1 MKNGSWPSGVTV
13 AVLSHSTWMRPEK
26 VSATTGPAD
35 LDSTSGCSPI
45 GSPGK
50 SPRFVPIPHG
60 NKGLRSRRMPRT
72 QVSRMM
78 QYRERAQTAIARE
91 HFVPARRSL
100 FPEDN
105 SFSERDGTSHDQSK
119 SPAET

>member
-13 AVLSHSTWMRPEK
+13 AVLSHSTWMRREK

-35 LDSTSGCSPI
+35 LDSTTGCSPI

-60 NKGLRSRRMPRT
+60 NKGLRNRRMPRT
-72 QVSRMM
+72 QVSRLMAFLGLVPS
-78 QYRERAQTAIARE
+78 ERTTGDTGAARL
-91 HFVPARRSL
+91 HY
-100 FPEDN
+100 EDRQSSSTTDAKG
-105 SFSERDGTSHDQSK
+105 SFSARVGE
-119 SPAET
+119 

>member
-35 LDSTSGCSPI
+35 PNSTSGCSPI

-50 SPRFVPIPHG
+50 SPRFVPIPHD
-60 NKGLRSRRMPRT
+60 NKGLRNRRMPRT
-72 QVSRMM
+72 QVSRIIADAVETCGQHMH
-78 QYRERAQTAIARE
+78 QETADELVGRERHR
-91 HFVPARRSL
+91 L
-100 FPEDN
+100 
-105 SFSERDGTSHDQSK
+105 
-119 SPAET
+119 